1 MTGKAEGLGREKA
14 RGGWTPSEREV
25 GFPRLSQ
32 WPRQAQGFYSSST
45 MSMGFGH
52 QFCLPSTCSLEKE
65 SLEMSICLLLRDPGL
80 NCEHDHKKLLIFGAE

>member
-14 RGGWTPSEREV
+14 RGGWTPSGREV

-52 QFCLPSTCSLEKE
+52 QFFFYLLPRER
-65 SLEMSICLLLRDPGL
+65 IPRDVNMP
-80 NCEHDHKKLLIFGAE
+80 AAQRPRA